1 MKQLFI
7 QKGKAIIE
15 EVPAPIISDDEIL
28 IRVHYSCISAG
39 TEIYKIKASG
49 RSLYRKILE
58 KPQNAK
64 KVLGRLKSHGIGV
77 TIIKVKGKIE
87 SKNPIGYSASGIVLK
102 TGKNVK
108 RIKQGDRV
116 ACAGDK
122 IANHSEFISV
132 PENLTVKIPQNLSL
146 KSSSTVALGSVAL
159 QGIRRCN
166 PKLGEYVAVIGLGNL
181 GQIVVQLL
189 NVNGCSVI
197 GIDLEKNR
205 IDRAISLGM
214 RIGFNPKNVNI
225 VDEVFKSTN
234 GHGADSVMITAA
246 SESKEVI
253 NQAMKMCRK
262 KGKVVVVGNINL
274 DLDRDIF
281 YQKELDILISTS
293 YGPGRYEERYE
304 KDGYDYP
311 YSYVRW
317 TENRNMQEYLQLL
330 SKNKINIE
338 PLIDKIY
345 KLEESPEA
353 YDLLKSKQKKPMIVL
368 LEYNKES
375 KPDRK
380 IIIGKSIIKH
390 DRINV
395 GIIGAGS
402 FVQDRHLPN
411 LIRLKNIY
419 NLKAVCCKTGGN
431 ARSIAEL
438 YNASYAT
445 TDYKE
450 ILADDSVDM
459 VFITTRHKLHAAMAV
474 DAAKAG
480 KAVFMEKPMALNEK
494 ELNKLVNILK
504 KTGIPFF
511 VGFNR
516 RFSPFSKKIK
526 ELIADRLNP
535 MIIDYRI
542 NAGFIP
548 LDNWVHSEGGG
559 RNIGEACHIYDL
571 FNFLTDSKMSSIKAH
586 SISPKTEQYGSSDNF
601 TASIKYNDGSICNL
615 IYTALGSSEIAKE
628 KMDIYVDGII
638 ISLNDFKKLKIFGR
652 NINGM
657 KSKIQNKGLFEE
669 LYEFGMG
676 LRKGKSYIIPLWQ
689 LIQATEISF
698 EVEKQINY

>member
-7 QKGKAIIE
+7 QKGKTIVE
-15 EVPAPIISDDEIL
+15 KVPAPIISDDEIL
-28 IRVHYSCISAG
+28 VRVHYSCISIG

-58 KPQNAK
+58 KPQDVK
-64 KVLGRLKSHGIGV
+64 KVLGRLKNHGLGDAV
-77 TIIKVKGKIE
+77 IKVRSKIE

-102 TGKNVK
+102 TGKNIK
-108 RIKQGDRV
+108 RIKRGDRV

-122 IANHSEFISV
+122 IANHSEFIAV
-132 PENLTVKIPQNLSL
+132 PENLTVKIPENLSL
-146 KSSSTVALGSVAL
+146 KYSSTVALGSIAL
-159 QGIRRCN
+159 HGVRRCN

-181 GQIVVQLL
+181 GQIVAQLL

-197 GIDLEKNR
+197 GIDLEQNR
-205 IDRAISLGM
+205 IDKAISLGM
-214 RIGFNPKNVNI
+214 KTGFNPENINI
-225 VDEVFKSTN
+225 VDGVFKNTN
-234 GHGADSVMITAA
+234 GHGADSAIITAT
-246 SESKEVI
+246 SKSKQVI
-253 NQAMKMCRK
+253 NQAMEMCRK

-281 YQKELDILISTS
+281 YQRELDILISTS

-330 SKNKINIE
+330 SENKIKIE
-338 PLIDKIY
+338 PLIDKVY
-345 KLEESPEA
+345 KLEESPKV
-353 YDLLKSKQKKPMIVL
+353 YDSLKSTEKRPMIML
-368 LEYNKES
+368 LEYNRES

-380 IIIGKSIIKH
+380 IIINKSKIKH

-402 FVQDRHLPN
+402 FAQDRHLPH
-411 LIRLKNIY
+411 LARLKSTY

-431 ARSIAEL
+431 ARSIAEQ
-438 YNASYAT
+438 YNANYAT
-445 TDYKE
+445 TDYRE
-450 ILADDSVDM
+450 MLADDSIDM
-459 VFITTRHKLHAAMAV
+459 VFIATRHKLHAVMAI

-480 KAVFMEKPMALNEK
+480 KAVFMEKPMALSEE
-494 ELNKLVNILK
+494 ELKKLVDMLK
-504 KTGIPFF
+504 KTDVPFL

-526 ELIADRLNP
+526 ELITNRLNP
-535 MIIDYRI
+535 MIIDYKM
-542 NAGFIP
+542 NVGFIP

-586 SISPKTEQYGSSDNF
+586 SINPKTEQYSSNDNF
-601 TASIKYNDGSICNL
+601 IASVKYSDGSVCNL
-615 IYTALGSSEIAKE
+615 IYTALGSKEIPKE
-628 KMDIYVDGII
+628 KMDIYVDGRI
-638 ISLNDFKKLKIFGR
+638 ISLNDFKELNIFGSS
-652 NINGM
+652 INGM
-657 KSKIQNKGLFEE
+657 RSKVQNKGLFEE
-669 LYEFGMG
+669 LYEFGKG
-676 LRKGKSYIIPLWQ
+676 LKKGKNYIIPLWQ

-698 EVEKQINY
+698 EVERQIRS